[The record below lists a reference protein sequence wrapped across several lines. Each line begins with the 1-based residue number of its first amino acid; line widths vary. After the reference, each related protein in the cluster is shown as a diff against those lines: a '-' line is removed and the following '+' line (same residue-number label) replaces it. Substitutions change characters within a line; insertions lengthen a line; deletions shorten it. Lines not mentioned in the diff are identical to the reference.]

1 MCEKRESQDQRS
13 LGNVRAS
20 NRPSDVES
28 DFKVFFDGV
37 REDARDVIQSVYG
50 SEKKKDVHIYY
61 PRIVCTILV
70 VSVSMIVHNLHIFSC
85 WYKFV
90 T

>member
-28 DFKVFFDGV
+28 DFKGFFDGA

-50 SEKKKDVHIYY
+50 SEKKKRRSYLLSKNSVHDISGKCKYD
-61 PRIVCTILV
+61 CA
-70 VSVSMIVHNLHIFSC
+70 
-85 WYKFV
+85 
-90 T
+90 